1 MMLLFTRNRKMI
13 DSDESI
19 DLINNHFDE
28 YVNGKFATAY
38 LVIQTVRGVLERF
51 GVKMPDVHPTGFDE
65 EIIFRATDLDGND
78 EDLYL
83 CIMIDVDNNGHYDAY
98 AQFVD
103 GDELDEVLNMDI
115 ETDEISPQQLVSP
128 YLRQTRRSA
137 DD

>member
-1 MMLLFTRNRKMI
+1 MI
-13 DSDESI
+13 DTDESI
-19 DLINNHFDE
+19 DLINSHFDQ

-51 GVKMPDVHPTGFDE
+51 GVNLPDIHPTGFDE
-65 EIIFRATDLDGND
+65 EIVLRATDLSGDD

-83 CIMIDVDNNGHYDAY
+83 CIMIDVDGNGHYDAY

-103 GDELDEVLNMDI
+103 GDELDEVLDMDI
-115 ETDEISPQQLVSP
+115 ETDELSPQQLVSP
-128 YLRQTRRSA
+128 YLRQTRRTA